1 MWKIEE
7 KTTIIRFTIFNK
19 LFHFSAV
26 TIKWNNFLQGQM
38 KKKIACSFFFCKFII
53 SIFNFSP
60 SFHRFNSKVSYT
72 HLKLLRTLVT
82 RLSRILHAKIIYTP
96 QIIAHQFFVCDMTTK
111 FILYYYIYYY
121 YYYIIH
127 NTLSLCF
134 LLNIETDRLGLVSSY
149 HHELPIKPPLVYK
162 TDIVCV

>member
-1 MWKIEE
+1 
-7 KTTIIRFTIFNK
+7 
-19 LFHFSAV
+19 
-26 TIKWNNFLQGQM
+26 M
-38 KKKIACSFFFCKFII
+38 KKNCMPFCFCKFYHLY
-53 SIFNFSP
+53 FQFSP
-60 SFHRFNSKVSYT
+60 SFHRFNSKVSYS

-82 RLSRILHAKIIYTP
+82 RLSRILLHAKILYTP

-111 FILYYYIYYY
+111 FILYYYYIYYY

-149 HHELPIKPPLVYK
+149 LFRSSKFSFRHIWQQSNENI
-162 TDIVCV
+162 T

>member
-1 MWKIEE
+1 
-7 KTTIIRFTIFNK
+7 
-19 LFHFSAV
+19 
-26 TIKWNNFLQGQM
+26 M
-38 KKKIACSFFFCKFII
+38 KKKCMPFCFCKFYHLY
-53 SIFNFSP
+53 FQFSP
-60 SFHRFNSKVSYT
+60 SFHRFNSKVSYS

-82 RLSRILHAKIIYTP
+82 RLSRILLHAKILYTP

-149 HHELPIKPPLVYK
+149 HHELPIKPLVK
-162 TDIVCV
+162 SLKLIET

>member
-1 MWKIEE
+1 MRQHSSASLFARTNE
-7 KTTIIRFTIFNK
+7 KKCMLI
-19 LFHFSAV
+19 L
-26 TIKWNNFLQGQM
+26 FLQVYHLYFQ
-38 KKKIACSFFFCKFII
+38 
-53 SIFNFSP
+53 FSP
-60 SFHRFNSKVSYT
+60 SFHRFNSKVSYS

-82 RLSRILHAKIIYTP
+82 RLSRILHAKILYTP

-111 FILYYYIYYY
+111 FILYYYYI

-149 HHELPIKPPLVYK
+149 LK
-162 TDIVCV
+162 TDAEKRRLNTVVFYYCV

>member
-1 MWKIEE
+1 
-7 KTTIIRFTIFNK
+7 
-19 LFHFSAV
+19 
-26 TIKWNNFLQGQM
+26 M
-38 KKKIACSFFFCKFII
+38 KKKLHAIFFCKFII

-82 RLSRILHAKIIYTP
+82 RLSRILHAKILYTP

-111 FILYYYIYYY
+111 FILYYIYYH

-149 HHELPIKPPLVYK
+149 HHELPIKLLVK
-162 TDIVCV
+162 SIKLIET

>member
-1 MWKIEE
+1 MWATHSTESGPHWRE
-7 KTTIIRFTIFNK
+7 SHNLSTSLTHNP
-19 LFHFSAV
+19 LY
-26 TIKWNNFLQGQM
+26 
-38 KKKIACSFFFCKFII
+38 I

-60 SFHRFNSKVSYT
+60 SFHRFNSKT
-72 HLKLLRTLVT
+72 HLILLRTLVT

-111 FILYYYIYYY
+111 FILYYYIYIYYY

>member
-1 MWKIEE
+1 VKNRG
-7 KTTIIRFTIFNK
+7 KTTIIGFTIFNK

-38 KKKIACSFFFCKFII
+38 KKKLHAIFFCKFII

-82 RLSRILHAKIIYTP
+82 RLSRILHAKILYTP

-111 FILYYYIYYY
+111 FILYYIYYY

-149 HHELPIKPPLVYK
+149 HQELPIKLLVK
-162 TDIVCV
+162 SIKLIET

>member
-1 MWKIEE
+1 MLI
-7 KTTIIRFTIFNK
+7 
-19 LFHFSAV
+19 L
-26 TIKWNNFLQGQM
+26 FLQVL
-38 KKKIACSFFFCKFII
+38 SSLF
-53 SIFNFSP
+53 SIFSP
-60 SFHRFNSKVSYT
+60 SFHRFNSKVSYS

-82 RLSRILHAKIIYTP
+82 RLSRILLHAKILYTP

-111 FILYYYIYYY
+111 FILYYYYIYYY

-149 HHELPIKPPLVYK
+149 LK
-162 TDIVCV
+162 TDAEKRRLRAVVKHYCS

>member
-1 MWKIEE
+1 MRQHSSASLFARTNE
-7 KTTIIRFTIFNK
+7 KKCMLI
-19 LFHFSAV
+19 L
-26 TIKWNNFLQGQM
+26 FLQVYHLYFQ
-38 KKKIACSFFFCKFII
+38 
-53 SIFNFSP
+53 FSP
-60 SFHRFNSKVSYT
+60 SFHRFNSKVSYS

-82 RLSRILHAKIIYTP
+82 RLSRILHAKILYTP

-111 FILYYYIYYY
+111 FILYYYYIYYY

-149 HHELPIKPPLVYK
+149 LK
-162 TDIVCV
+162 TDAEKRRLNTVVFYYCV

>member
-1 MWKIEE
+1 MKQFFARTNE
-7 KTTIIRFTIFNK
+7 
-19 LFHFSAV
+19 
-26 TIKWNNFLQGQM
+26 
-38 KKKIACSFFFCKFII
+38 KKKLHAIFFCKFII

-82 RLSRILHAKIIYTP
+82 RLSRILHAKILYTP

-134 LLNIETDRLGLVSSY
+134 LLNIETVRLGLVSSY
-149 HHELPIKPPLVYK
+149 HHELPIKLLVNSIK
-162 TDIVCV
+162 LIET

>member
-1 MWKIEE
+1 MRQHSSASLFARTNE
-7 KTTIIRFTIFNK
+7 KKCMLI
-19 LFHFSAV
+19 L
-26 TIKWNNFLQGQM
+26 FLQVYHLYFQ
-38 KKKIACSFFFCKFII
+38 
-53 SIFNFSP
+53 FSP
-60 SFHRFNSKVSYT
+60 SFHRFNSKVSYS

>member
-1 MWKIEE
+1 M
-7 KTTIIRFTIFNK
+7 RQQNRAN
-19 LFHFSAV
+19 LFAR
-26 TIKWNNFLQGQM
+26 TNE
-38 KKKIACSFFFCKFII
+38 KKIACSFVFCKFII

-60 SFHRFNSKVSYT
+60 SFHRFNSKVSYS

-82 RLSRILHAKIIYTP
+82 RLSRILHAKILYTP

-111 FILYYYIYYY
+111 FILYYYYI

-149 HHELPIKPPLVYK
+149 LK
-162 TDIVCV
+162 TDAEKRRLNTVVFYYCV